1 METVRLKG
9 ISHIF
14 NAIPSHIWLI
24 QGMKN
29 ISSEPALALG
39 NASTTAM
46 RSKAQCQVSYGGR
59 VGTAVPKGGKSH
71 PCTPAC
77 TLYWLCTLYWDLQD
91 SNSCEFFHFVPLILC
106 LSQCLFQLFQLIWR
120 GITVRGRACNAD
132 GRGGAKEKTHLHH
145 EKQALANDEKALCA
159 QVLGTHPQLMSAAL
173 CLSQKWPFCWCYRN
187 TPDLEKWP
195 AEPSHLIWD

>member
-1 METVRLKG
+1 MLLQLQWGPKLSVRSVMAVG
-9 ISHIF
+9 WGQRSPRGE
-14 NAIPSHIWLI
+14 NPT
-24 QGMKN
+24 
-29 ISSEPALALG
+29 LAH
-39 NASTTAM
+39 
-46 RSKAQCQVSYGGR
+46 QPV
-59 VGTAVPKGGKSH
+59 H
-71 PCTPAC
+71 CTGSP
-77 TLYWLCTLYWDLQD
+77 QD

-145 EKQALANDEKALCA
+145 EKQALENDEKALCA
-159 QVLGTHPQLMSAAL
+159 QVVGTHPQLMSAAL